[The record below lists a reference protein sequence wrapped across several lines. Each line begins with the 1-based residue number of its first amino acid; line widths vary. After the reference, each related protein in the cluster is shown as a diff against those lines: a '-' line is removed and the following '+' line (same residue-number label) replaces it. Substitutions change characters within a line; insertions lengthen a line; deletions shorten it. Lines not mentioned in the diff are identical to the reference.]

1 MTLTGGAATDSSIKS
16 GAVSLASSKGTITLA
31 GADTSVFTA
40 AAQASAFSSLSSIS
54 LTSAANSQLAIAT
67 IDAALSQ
74 VNVSRGDLGAYQNRF
89 MSAVANLAT
98 TAENLT
104 ASRSRI
110 QDADFAA
117 ETAAM
122 TRGQI
127 LQQAGTAIL
136 AQANSLPNSVLS
148 LLK

>member
-1 MTLTGGAATDSSIKS
+1 MPSDLALSIAGMRSS
-16 GAVSLASSKGTITLA
+16 
-31 GADTSVFTA
+31 SV
-40 AAQASAFSSLSSIS
+40 S
-54 LTSAANSQLAIAT
+54 LTSASSAQSAIDVV
-67 IDAALSQ
+67 DAALAQ
-74 VNVSRGDLGAYQNRF
+74 VNVSRGALGAYQNRF
-89 MSAVANLAT
+89 MSAVSNLQT
-98 TAENLT
+98 TAENLS

-127 LQQAGTAIL
+127 MQQAGTAIL